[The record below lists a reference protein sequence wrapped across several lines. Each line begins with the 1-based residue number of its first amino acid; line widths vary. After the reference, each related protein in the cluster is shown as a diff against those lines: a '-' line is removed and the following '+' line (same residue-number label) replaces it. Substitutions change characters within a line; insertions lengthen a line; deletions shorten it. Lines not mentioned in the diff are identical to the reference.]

1 MNQFALRQTVLALAA
16 GITVAGGCQACVTAK
31 SAAEAEYRTALLR
44 CVDDAATLQQ
54 SRDCRRHVDEDYG
67 VTVTSRDGGGQ

>member
-1 MNQFALRQTVLALAA
+1 MNQFALRQMAIALAA
-16 GITVAGGCQACVTAK
+16 GFTLAGGCQACAMAKPASEAAYTA
-31 SAAEAEYRTALLR
+31 ALLR
-44 CVDDAATLQQ
+44 CVDEASTLQQ